1 MQSPTCTRMRVRDV
15 RDAEI
20 ILHAVALRRLPM
32 VLRRL
37 DDEERMA
44 LTSGCVYVWE
54 ERSSSPLEASGQ
66 EIQRFTE
73 GRSWGPSRARD
84 DFLLYYE
91 KESTGRSSLIQR
103 NSVTGLSQLIKQTYS
118 VFVDSP
124 KNSRKWH
131 INAYYTQ
138 DTLDQLNTVDQIP
151 QLKSIQV
158 PAGLYVCARTNT
170 ARRMSRILARPS
182 AERRSSD
189 TTSSSSSRGLD
200 VPPSTQSIAVG
211 SLPLPFPGAAGFN
224 TPAPY
229 ARQLAPLEYLQNIPP
244 QARDPID
251 DEVLRSFPSNF

>member
-1 MQSPTCTRMRVRDV
+1 MTSCCIMRKKAQVDRPSYKGIASQGDSYAMQYYTLPCEGMGISTLQR
-15 RDAEI
+15 
-20 ILHAVALRRLPM
+20 ILIHLLSRR
-32 VLRRL
+32 
-37 DDEERMA
+37 
-44 LTSGCVYVWE
+44 
-54 ERSSSPLEASGQ
+54 
-66 EIQRFTE
+66 
-73 GRSWGPSRARD
+73 
-84 DFLLYYE
+84 
-91 KESTGRSSLIQR
+91 
-103 NSVTGLSQLIKQTYS
+103 LSQLIKQTYS